1 MQISSAPR
9 IADMLSGKTSV
20 ANGAAEDLAADS
32 MGVAAEG
39 GEGAPDADSFAS
51 LLLRCPQELS
61 GGSAKKMTAR
71 FSPVGENADPVPKD
85 GTPDS
90 DETDSPGGIELI
102 AANVVPLTET
112 VSLKGSDLAA
122 VPGGKQSPSPTAH
135 IEAETAKLEAGKALS
150 TAVVDGPPRGE
161 GEVADSRA
169 MQPEQ
174 ASALAEQTSSLAGRA
189 DADAVKIAAAEQV
202 KADLDAG
209 TDAAPPTDMRKS
221 EAPAPVFAQQDVT
234 AAATP
239 ATEAVSE
246 TIASVQP
253 GMRAGGRVSQRP
265 AGLPSSASQ
274 DAQSDR
280 GEAGDAPPV
289 TTQRPA
295 VQTLPLAGTD
305 ADGTGQ
311 GSAGRDAEAP
321 LSAPTPAG
329 SQGASTFS
337 LAGAPSALPASS
349 SAPLSAL
356 PSFPGPAPSGG
367 SLSDAQQAW
376 ADETSQHILQEMGG
390 RREASFRLTPANLG
404 TLEVKIELDPATPRI
419 ELVVQDERA
428 RQHLAGALDRLSD
441 QLDTRLGN
449 QAQGERQMAGG
460 GQGAAGGR
468 EQQPQADQQLSR
480 PLREERA
487 GSAANT
493 HAATIQPQGNAKESG
508 RVSLLA

>member
-9 IADMLSGKTSV
+9 IADMLSGKPSV
-20 ANGAAEDLAADS
+20 ANGAAEDVAADGTGPTS
-32 MGVAAEG
+32 EG
-39 GEGAPDADSFAS
+39 GTEGTLGDDGFAS
-51 LLLRCPQELS
+51 LLLRCPQQLPA
-61 GGSAKKMTAR
+61 GSAKKMTAQ
-71 FSPVGENADPVPKD
+71 FSPVGENADPASED
-85 GTPDS
+85 STPNI
-90 DETDSPGGIELI
+90 DETGIDLI
-102 AANVVPLTET
+102 AANVVPLTEP

-122 VPGGKQSPSPTAH
+122 VPSDKEGPSLTAH

-150 TAVVDGPPRGE
+150 TAVVDGRPNGN

-174 ASALAEQTSSLAGRA
+174 TSVLGEQASSFADRA
-189 DADAVKIAAAEQV
+189 DTDAVKIAAADQV
-202 KADLDAG
+202 EADLDAG
-209 TDAAPPTDMRKS
+209 TNTAPPTDMGES
-221 EAPAPVFAQQDVT
+221 EAPAPMFAQQSVI

-239 ATEAVSE
+239 ATEAGSE
-246 TIASVQP
+246 TIASAQP
-253 GMRAGGRVSQRP
+253 AMGAGGRVSQRP
-265 AGLPSSASQ
+265 AGQPGSASKA
-274 DAQSDR
+274 AQSDR

-295 VQTLPLAGTD
+295 VQTLPLGTD

-311 GSAGRDAEAP
+311 NSAGSDADAP
-321 LSAPTPAG
+321 LSAPASAG
-329 SQGASTFS
+329 SQAASTFS

-356 PSFPGPAPSGG
+356 PSFPGPAPSSGP
-367 SLSDAQQAW
+367 LSDAQQAW

-404 TLEVKIELDPATPRI
+404 TLEVKIDLDPATPRI

-428 RQHLAGALDRLSD
+428 RQHLAGALDRLAD

-449 QAQGERQMAGG
+449 QAQGERQTAGG

-480 PLREERA
+480 PQREERA
-487 GSAANT
+487 GSAPNAR
-493 HAATIQPQGNAKESG
+493 AATIQPHGNAKESG